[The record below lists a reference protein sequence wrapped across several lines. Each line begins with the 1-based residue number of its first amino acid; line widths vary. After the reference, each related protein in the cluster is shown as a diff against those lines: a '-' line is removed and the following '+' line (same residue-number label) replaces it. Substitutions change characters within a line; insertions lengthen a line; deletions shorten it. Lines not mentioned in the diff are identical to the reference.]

1 MSESIKNSYGD
12 TLLHLAV
19 MCGDASALCLVLEES
34 YSAIERVDIDVTN
47 NQGQTPLLLAFITEN
62 FVAATTLL
70 EHGANASKADRK
82 GDTPFHWLHTF
93 EASQMRTL
101 ADTLLKQTA
110 AVNAISSLQLWDN
123 YYQIPMPGGTPLQR
137 AVARNN
143 SEAVKI
149 LLDCGADALLS
160 APASELSTPLWIACT
175 YHNFEVLELLLDSIK
190 NVDVKKVVNGG
201 ESEKWPLGQPTLDA
215 GYYFMNGATWGRMVR
230 HREKHSLSV
239 KATIETLWRW
249 GAHQWLARSASEE
262 GRGTLLIQA
271 VMNHSLD
278 IVKAVLDIYPSSINI
293 PGRQKM
299 TPLHRAVLRDR
310 EDLVNLLL
318 SRGADPFATRLDGL
332 DALSLYANYRQGLE
346 IPRILLQKGLRFEV
360 PSSGFQTPFFGAVK
374 NRAFE
379 LATYILENTTEP
391 GLMINAS
398 CVQGTNFH
406 SPQVRVSIL
415 KYLLDE
421 GAIFSLRALRYLL
434 HLPDTYDKVDFIV
447 LPSEGKSALHHLAS
461 YPRNIRDDVVGR
473 ALAVEILQYFSSSEE
488 INLAGSLDGKTALWQ
503 AVRSLNY
510 DMIDLL
516 LSKGASPTIR
526 SHDGQTPLSLLFIQI
541 DHSKKHHH
549 DDVIKKLEQ
558 IKNLFAS
565 YGYFL
570 VDPGNVL
577 E

>member
-1 MSESIKNSYGD
+1 MSEPIKNSDGD
-12 TLLHLAV
+12 SLLHLAV
-19 MCGDASALCLVLEES
+19 ICGDTSALRLVLEES
-34 YSAIERVDIDVTN
+34 YSTIERVDVDVTN
-47 NQGQTPLLLAFITEN
+47 DQGQTPLLWAFITGN

-70 EHGANASKADRK
+70 DHGANASKADRK

-101 ADTLLKQTA
+101 VDVLLKQKA
-110 AVNAISSLQLWDN
+110 DVNAISSRQLWDN
-123 YYQIPMPGGTPLQR
+123 YYQMAVPGGTPLQR
-137 AVARNN
+137 AVARNK

-149 LLDCGADALLS
+149 LLDCGADALLP

-175 YHNFEVLELLLDSIK
+175 YHNFKVLELLLDSIK
-190 NVDVKKVVNGG
+190 NADVKKVVNGG

-230 HREKHSLSV
+230 HCEKHSLSV
-239 KATIETLWRW
+239 KATIETLSRR

-278 IVKAVLDIYPSSINI
+278 IVEAVLDIYPSSINI

-332 DALSLYANYRQGLE
+332 DALSLYANYRQGLK

-379 LATYILENTTEP
+379 QATYILENTAEP

-398 CVQGTNFH
+398 CVRGTNFH

-434 HLPDTYDKVDFIV
+434 HLPDTYGKVDFIV

-549 DDVIKKLEQ
+549 DDVIKLEQ
-558 IKNLFAS
+558 IKNLFAK
-565 YGYFL
+565 YGYSP